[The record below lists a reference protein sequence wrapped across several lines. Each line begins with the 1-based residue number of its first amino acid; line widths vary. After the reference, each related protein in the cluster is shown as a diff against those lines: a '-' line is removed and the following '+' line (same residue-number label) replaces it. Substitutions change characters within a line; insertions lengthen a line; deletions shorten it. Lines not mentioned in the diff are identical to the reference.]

1 MKAAYKKTERLFE
14 NFSDIAIKV
23 LGNSI
28 TFIIALVLVFVYLF
42 TEKFYQ
48 QNIHEIAYDIILCVT
63 FLGFFI
69 IQKSFNK
76 FSTSLHL
83 KINELVASN
92 DKASNKMVNIEKKT
106 EEELSELEKQY
117 SIIADLAVSSEE
129 VKSSVSIEILNN
141 IKKD

>member
-1 MKAAYKKTERLFE
+1 MFE
-14 NFSDIAIKV
+14 SFSDIAIKL

-28 TFIIALVLVFVYLF
+28 TFIIALVLVFVYLL

-92 DKASNKMVNIEKKT
+92 ENASNKMVNIEKKT

-117 SIIADLAVSSEE
+117 SLIADMATTSDDVPSSI
-129 VKSSVSIEILNN
+129 SIEILKN
-141 IKKD
+141 IKNKENGKEQDNGA